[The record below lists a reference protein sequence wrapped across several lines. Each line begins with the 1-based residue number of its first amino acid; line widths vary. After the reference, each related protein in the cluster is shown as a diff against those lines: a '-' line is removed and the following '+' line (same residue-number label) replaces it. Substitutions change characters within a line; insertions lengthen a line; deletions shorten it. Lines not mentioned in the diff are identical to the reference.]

1 MQKSRVQYLTASA
14 MMVAITAVCA
24 QIILPLPFTPV
35 FFTLA
40 ILAVLL
46 TGAVLP
52 PRWALGA
59 MLCYLLLGFFGAPI
73 FGGFKGGP
81 GVLLGP
87 TGGYL
92 MAYPLMA
99 WLIAWI
105 CSKGKKGLWLYIAA
119 MMAAMVV
126 CYILGTAWY
135 CILTGT
141 GLWAALMACVFPFVI
156 PDLLKIAAASL
167 CAVALQKANR

>member
-1 MQKSRVQYLTASA
+1 MHKSRVQYLTASA

-35 FFTLA
+35 FF
-40 ILAVLL
+40 
-46 TGAVLP
+46 
-52 PRWALGA
+52 
-59 MLCYLLLGFFGAPI
+59 
-73 FGGFKGGP
+73 
-81 GVLLGP
+81 VLLGP